1 MTSLRLFAPVSGAC
15 LVTSVLAAAPA
26 SLLPQNPTQNA
37 AQSPAQNPAPAAQD
51 PQAEARRRALE
62 EARASLPKDQ
72 AGPISVQQ
80 GVERQLQAQQGGAPA
95 QDPNATSTGLRS
107 WQGPASTATGV
118 NASGQFRLI
127 DISLDVIGSVGTS
140 TAQNDVIQQL
150 QGGHHDPKQRG
161 FTLQQAELA
170 LAGAVDPYFRV
181 DSHITSV
188 IDPEGETIVELE
200 EAYATSSSLPYGL
213 QLKTGHYLTEFGR
226 INPVHLHDWDWGDQP
241 VVVSRFFGGDGLR
254 APGARMSWVMPTD
267 TYTEAIFGA
276 QNASGETVKSFL
288 ANDEV
293 YGEEPIGGRLYQER
307 TVRSLE
313 DVLYTARLSQSQTP
327 SEETVLN
334 YGVSALFGPNATG
347 QDSDTMIYGADFV
360 FLWRPASNDKGWPF
374 FKVQGE
380 WMARVFD
387 AETQNVDELDP
398 LDPTIGAATLRDHG
412 GFLQALWGFQR
423 GWSTGLRGEYATGS
437 GGDYEYTLTGS
448 PTNTVVSYTRDDDYD
463 RTDRM
468 RISPILVYQPSEFT
482 RIRLQYNYDE
492 SDHLGE
498 GGEHSVWLTF
508 QTLIGVH
515 QPHRM

>member
-1 MTSLRLFAPVSGAC
+1 MTSLRFVAPVSGAC

-26 SLLPQNPTQNA
+26 SPSFQA
-37 AQSPAQNPAPAAQD
+37 PAQAPSQAPAPTPAQAPQD
-51 PQAEARRRALE
+51 PQATQDPQADARRRALE
-62 EARASLPKDQ
+62 EARAALPKDQ
-72 AGPISVQQ
+72 AGPINVQQ
-80 GVERQLQAQQGGAPA
+80 GVERQLQAQGGAPA
-95 QDPNATSTGLRS
+95 QDPNATSTGLRA
-107 WQGPASTATGV
+107 WQGPASTSTGV
-118 NASGQFRLI
+118 NAAGSFRLI

-267 TYTEAIFGA
+267 VYTEAIFGA

-293 YGEEPIGGRLYQER
+293 YGEEPIGGRLFTDR

-313 DVLYTARLSQSQTP
+313 DVLYTARLAQSQTP
-327 SEETVLN
+327 TDTTVLN
-334 YGVSALFGPNATG
+334 YGVSALMGPNASG
-347 QDSDTMIYGADFV
+347 QDSDTLIYGADFV
-360 FLWRPASNDKGWPF
+360 FLWRPESTDKGWPF

-380 WMARVFD
+380 WMARAFD
-387 AETQNVDELDP
+387 AEGQVDDNGDAIP
-398 LDPTIGAATLRDHG
+398 ADTLKDHG

-437 GGDYEYTLTGS
+437 GGDYEYVSSGVGN
-448 PTNTVVSYTRDDDYD
+448 PTISYSRDDDFD

-492 SDHLGE
+492 SDHLG
-498 GGEHSVWLTF
+498 GSGEHSVWLTF

>member
-26 SLLPQNPTQNA
+26 SLIPQNPTQNA
-37 AQSPAQNPAPAAQD
+37 AQNPAQPPAQPSAPAAQD

-95 QDPNATSTGLRS
+95 QDPNSTSTGLRS

-140 TAQNDVIQQL
+140 TARNDVIQQL

-288 ANDEV
+288 ANEEV
-293 YGEEPIGGRLYQER
+293 YGEEPIGGRLFQER

-313 DVLYTARLSQSQTP
+313 DVLYTARLSQSRTP
-327 SEETVLN
+327 TEETVLN
-334 YGVSALFGPNATG
+334 YGVSALLGPNATG
-347 QDSDTMIYGADFV
+347 EDSDTLIYGADFV

-387 AETQNVDELDP
+387 AEAQVDDSVLGSPVDIP
-398 LDPTIGAATLRDHG
+398 ADTLKDNG

-437 GGDYEYTLTGS
+437 GD
-448 PTNTVVSYTRDDDYD
+448 SYILATQTFSRDEDYD
-463 RTDRM
+463 RADRV
-468 RISPILVYQPSEFT
+468 RVSPILVYQPSEFT

-492 SDHLGE
+492 SDHLNT